1 MSKMFVHYKGTVAEF
16 KAANLESTYANHIVF
31 IKGGETSG
39 NGEAVYTHGQYYANV
54 KDALAAL
61 QTKVDGMSYFSKIK
75 VGETVASAP
84 GADGTITFS
93 AEDPSVVTVNVDAQG
108 IKVGLKEEFVKAVNE
123 NLPADIAAAKK
134 AGEDAAAAVDAKLG
148 AKDAAA
154 ASGADATA
162 FGRIKNLEDV
172 VAGLTGTGEG
182 EEVQSVGAQI
192 TNAINALDV
201 DAAEGDFV
209 ASISQADGKIVP
221 VMGTFA
227 FDAEG
232 AAAQALQDA
241 KDYADG
247 LKTTIDAAYAQ
258 ADATNLQAAKDYA
271 DGLAGNYDEAG
282 AAAAVQGNLDTEVLR
297 AKAAEEANAAAIK
310 VEKERMDAFML
321 SAEVGEAAVDT
332 LKEIQSYIT
341 SDGTAAAKMAE
352 DIATAQAAADAA
364 QGEVDALEGVVAGV
378 KATAD
383 AAATKTELS
392 EAKQEITDIITE
404 NERVVSEALTDLN
417 TRTAELEGKKATIES
432 ALQAADIVSGSANG
446 TISVKG
452 SDIAVTGLGSA
463 AYTEASAYATAAQ
476 GALADAAA
484 PQATTY
490 TKTEVDAMWEWE
502 EI

>member
-16 KAANLESTYANHIVF
+16 KAANLESTYTNHIVF
-31 IKGGETSG
+31 IKGGEASG

-61 QTKVDGMSYFSKIK
+61 QTKVDGMKYFSKISD
-75 VGETVASAP
+75 GSTTASVAS
-84 GADGTITFS
+84 ADGTITIKG
-93 AEDPSVVTVNVDAQG
+93 EDPAIVTVVDKEG
-108 IKVGLKEEFVKAVNE
+108 VKIGLSDAFKTQVNTTLPNSISAVDTK
-123 NLPADIAAAKK
+123 LGSK
-134 AGEDAAAAVDAKLG
+134 EDAADVNG
-148 AKDAAA
+148 
-154 ASGADATA
+154 SA
-162 FGRIKNLEDV
+162 FARIANLAEIVSD
-172 VAGLTGTGEG
+172 LTGGSAE
-182 EEVQSVGAQI
+182 SVGSQI

-201 DAAEGDFV
+201 DAVAGDYV

-221 VMGTFA
+221 VMGTFNFEEA
-227 FDAEG
+227 G
-232 AAAQALQDA
+232 AAADALAEAKTYAEGQAS
-241 KDYADG
+241 
-247 LKTTIDAAYAQ
+247 
-258 ADATNLQAAKDYA
+258 AAKDAAIA
-271 DGLAGNYDEAG
+271 DAAGKYQVAGDYEEAG

-310 VEKERMDAFML
+310 AEKERMDAFML

-341 SDGTAAAKMAE
+341 SDGTAAAKMAD
-352 DIATAQAAADAA
+352 DIAAAQDAADKA

-392 EAKQEITDIITE
+392 EAKQEITGIITE

-432 ALQAADIVSGSANG
+432 ALQAADIVSGSTNG

-476 GALADAAA
+476 GALAEAAA

>member
-16 KAANLESTYANHIVF
+16 KAAKLESTYTNHIVF
-31 IKGGETSG
+31 IKGGEASG

-61 QTKVDGMSYFSKIK
+61 QTKVDGMKYFSKISD
-75 VGETVASAP
+75 GTTTASVAS
-84 GADGTITFS
+84 ADGTITIKG
-93 AEDPSVVTVNVDAQG
+93 EDPAIVTVVDKEG
-108 IKVGLKEEFVKAVNE
+108 VKIGLSDAFKTAVNTT
-123 NLPADIAAAKK
+123 LPNAIDAVEESLGSK
-134 AGEDAAAAVDAKLG
+134 EDAADVNG
-148 AKDAAA
+148 
-154 ASGADATA
+154 SA
-162 FGRIKNLEDV
+162 FARIANLAEIVSD
-172 VAGLTGTGEG
+172 LTGGSAE
-182 EEVQSVGAQI
+182 SVGSQI

-201 DAAEGDFV
+201 DAVAGDYV

-221 VMGTFA
+221 VMGTFNFEEA
-227 FDAEG
+227 GAAEAAANAALAEAKTYAEG
-232 AAAQALQDA
+232 QASAAQAA
-241 KDYADG
+241 A
-247 LKTTIDAAYAQ
+247 IADAAGKYQ
-258 ADATNLQAAKDYA
+258 V
-271 DGLAGNYDEAG
+271 AGNYEEAG

-297 AKAAEEANAAAIK
+297 AKAAEEANAAAIAA
-310 VEKERMDAFML
+310 EKARMDAFML

-341 SDGTAAAKMAE
+341 SDGTAAAKMTE
-352 DIATAQAAADAA
+352 DIATAQATADAA

-378 KATAD
+378 KATAE

-392 EAKQEITDIITE
+392 EAKQEITGIITE

-476 GALADAAA
+476 GALAEAAA